1 MAVQIKEKVQ
11 GSLGYS
17 FGDTVEFSVSKNSA
31 QLEVG
36 EYVKAYYAKVYDVTP
51 VYQTDNQHTTGWQL
65 VSGKYEYVDYYNT
78 ERTTAYAKEAIL
90 PQIKFEYYSV
100 PMFYSLDDTNNCIR
114 TEIYEYIDG
123 DYQLVYTTNGYME
136 AINERED

>member
-17 FGDTVEFSVSKNSA
+17 FGHTVEFSVSKNSVE
-31 QLEVG
+31 LEVG

-78 ERTTAYAKEAIL
+78 ERKTAYAKEAIL
-90 PQIKFEYYSV
+90 LQIKFEYYSV

-136 AINERED
+136 AKFGHK